1 MTTLKGT
8 IFDIRRFSTHDGDG
22 IRTTVFLKGCPL
34 KCVWCQNPKGIER
47 ETSLVHFSNRCI
59 GCGLCASISVDGDIT
74 IKDQLPVL
82 HNSQAKQWQEY
93 VTICP
98 TNALVM
104 DSKQYTVAEVI
115 EIVLRD
121 QPFFQ
126 YGGGVT
132 LSGGEPLLQK
142 EFTLALLKALK
153 QKAVHTA
160 VETSLCVDQA
170 YLLQILPYIDTL
182 FADFK
187 VFDDGA
193 HKRATGIDNG
203 LIKDNIAMVL
213 TSAYCDRVI
222 IRTPL
227 IPQYTATKE
236 NIAAICQYIAKLYPQ
251 VTYELLNYNPLAQ
264 AKYKQVGIEYCFK
277 ENPKLF
283 TKEEMQEFQ
292 WIAQDAGII
301 NLLKDDE

>member
-1 MTTLKGT
+1 M
-8 IFDIRRFSTHDGDG
+8 HDGDG
-22 IRTTVFLKGCPL
+22 VRTTVFLKGCPL
-34 KCVWCQNPKGIER
+34 KCVWCQNPEGISR
-47 ETSLVHFSNRCI
+47 ETSLVHFANRCI
-59 GCGLCASISVDGDIT
+59 GCGLCAGSSVDGDIT
-74 IKDQLPVL
+74 MKDQLPVL
-82 HNSQAKQWQEY
+82 HNSSTKHWEKY
-93 VTICP
+93 VDICP
-98 TNALVM
+98 TAALVV
-104 DSKQYTVAEVI
+104 DSKQYTVAEVV

-142 EFTLALLKALK
+142 EFTLSLLKALK

-160 VETSLCVDQA
+160 VESSLCVDQA

-193 HKRATGIDNG
+193 HKQATGMDNV

-213 TSAYCDRVI
+213 TSAYRDRVI

-227 IPQYTATKE
+227 VPQYTATKE
-236 NIAAICQYIAKLYPQ
+236 NITAICQYIVQLYPQ
-251 VTYELLNYNPLAQ
+251 VRYELLNYNPLAQ
-264 AKYKQVGIEYCFK
+264 AKYKQVGMDYCFK
-277 ENPKLF
+277 ENPKMF
-283 TKEEMQEFQ
+283 KKEELQEFQ
-292 WIAQDAGII
+292 AIAQNAGII

>member
-1 MTTLKGT
+1 MTALKGT

-34 KCVWCQNPKGIER
+34 KCVWCQNPEGISR
-47 ETSLVHFSNRCI
+47 ETSLVHFANRCI
-59 GCGLCASISVDGDIT
+59 GCGLCADSSVDGDIT
-74 IKDQLPVL
+74 MKDQLPVL
-82 HNSQAKQWQEY
+82 HNSSAKHWEKY
-93 VTICP
+93 VDICP
-98 TNALVM
+98 TTALVV
-104 DSKQYTVAEVI
+104 DSKQYTVDEVI

-160 VETSLCVDQA
+160 VESSLCVDQA

-187 VFDDGA
+187 VFDDAG
-193 HKRATGIDNG
+193 HKRATGMGNT
-203 LIKDNIAMVL
+203 LIKDNIARVL
-213 TSAYCDRVI
+213 TSAYRDRVI

-227 IPQYTATKE
+227 IPQNTATKK
-236 NIAAICQYIAKLYPQ
+236 NITAICQYIVQLYPQ

-264 AKYKQVGIEYCFK
+264 AKYKQVEMEYCFK
-277 ENPKLF
+277 EKPKMF

-292 WIAQDAGII
+292 EIAQNAGII